1 MLVAGKMSC
10 VESHVIVAWLLHTCT
25 LPALRFATAPL
36 LSLTATAA
44 AAAAVTTPRL
54 WHTVDLAMKNK
65 LVLFLTEEAQSQG
78 RLQARKLGQTPSCCD

>member
-36 LSLTATAA
+36 CLAATA

-65 LVLFLTEEAQSQG
+65 LVLFLTEEAQSHG
-78 RLQARKLGQTPSCCD
+78 GLQTRGLGQAPSC